1 MCGWSRPEEGA
12 VFNNDIWVIIG
23 KAITAKVKL
32 VGKRGIHRDFCNQK
46 DLSDFIP
53 ILV

>member
-1 MCGWSRPEEGA
+1 M
-12 VFNNDIWVIIG
+12 
-23 KAITAKVKL
+23 AKVTTVEKY
-32 VGKRGIHRDFCNQK
+32 GIDRDSCNQK